1 MKDVLKDKFSN
12 FLDGW
17 IRSSTIAALFF
28 AVFFLHV
35 IFLFES
41 DIAEWVDTLLK
52 WHDLQFHMKNL
63 SAIGFDFFVLEYL
76 ANILWKIKNE
86 ITHTH
91 RIYGSLEYEDYFQ
104 KEQRRHYFSAGIS
117 SIVLSVFLI
126 DILANSQ
133 WSLVMIIKDHLKS
146 EFCAKITFITIG
158 LYFIYAVFQEIIWN
172 RNVNET

>member
-1 MKDVLKDKFSN
+1 MKDVLKDKFSD
-12 FLDGW
+12 FLEDW
-17 IRSSTIAALFF
+17 IHSSTRCALFL
-28 AVFFLHV
+28 AVAFLHV
-35 IFLFES
+35 IFLFEN
-41 DIAEWVDTLLK
+41 DVAEWFDTLLK

-63 SAIGFDFFVLEYL
+63 SAMGFDFFVLEYL

-91 RIYGSLEYEDYFQ
+91 RIYGSLEYEDYLQ
-104 KEQRRHYFSAGIS
+104 KEQMRHYFSAGIS

-146 EFCAKITFITIG
+146 EFCAKITFITLG
-158 LYFIYAVFQEIIWN
+158 LYFIYPIFQKIIWN
-172 RNVNET
+172 RKMS